1 MLQATTNNP
10 ASQNRFRMNAQ
21 ASAKHDTIVG
31 RETDRV
37 FLLVVDDSEELTGV
51 IRYACNR
58 ARQTGGKIALLY
70 VIDMD
75 SEKEFQ
81 HWHFVGNLMEQ
92 EAQEAAQNALK
103 RHAATITRDS
113 GTPPVQYIRKGNT
126 REELFNLVKEEE
138 KASNLILGSAPGEKP
153 GPLVEAVTGKYAG
166 QIGIPVT
173 IVPGSLTFDEI
184 DALT

>member
-1 MLQATTNNP
+1 MST
-10 ASQNRFRMNAQ
+10 Q
-21 ASAKHDTIVG
+21 ASARYDTIVG

-37 FLLVVDDSEELTGV
+37 FLVVLDDSEELASV
-51 IRYACNR
+51 IHYACNR

-75 SEKEFQ
+75 AEKEFQ
-81 HWHFVGNLMEQ
+81 HWHFVGDLMER
-92 EAQEAAQNALK
+92 EAQEAAENALR
-103 RHAATITRDS
+103 RHAAIITKET
-113 GTPPVQYIRKGNT
+113 GITPVQYIRKGNT
-126 REELFNLVKEEE
+126 QEELFALVNHVE
-138 KASNLILGSAPGEKP
+138 KISNLLLGSAPGEKP

-173 IVPGSLTFDEI
+173 IIPGSLSADEI

>member
-1 MLQATTNNP
+1 
-10 ASQNRFRMNAQ
+10 MNTQ
-21 ASAKHDTIVG
+21 ASAQHDTIVG

-37 FLLVVDDSEELTGV
+37 FLLVVDDSEELASV

-75 SEKEFQ
+75 SDKEFQ

-92 EAQEAAQNALK
+92 EAQEAAENVLR
-103 RHAATITRDS
+103 RHAATITKDS
-113 GTPPVQYIRKGNT
+113 GTIPVQYIRKGNT
-126 REELFNLVKEEE
+126 REALFALAQEEE
-138 KASNLILGSAPGEKP
+138 KISNLLLGSAPGEKP

-173 IVPGSLTFDEI
+173 IVPGSLTSEEI
-184 DALT
+184 DSLT